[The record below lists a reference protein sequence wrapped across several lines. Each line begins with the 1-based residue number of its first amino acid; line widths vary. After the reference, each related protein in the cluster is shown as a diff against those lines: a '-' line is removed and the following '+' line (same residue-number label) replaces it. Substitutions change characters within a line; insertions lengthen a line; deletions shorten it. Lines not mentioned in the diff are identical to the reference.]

1 MQKGLLMRSYA
12 RLKKEFDVLQE
23 KYIRVFGEKEEL
35 SYELSGLKSKAEEVR
50 SQEAQIRALHENVR
64 HLKHDMKNHLM
75 VLASYLNSSDLEAA
89 KAYTSEILDK
99 LNSVHSYIETG
110 NSLLN
115 HILNEKLVMARKKGI
130 GVKAEVETLSF
141 EKMGSLDFS
150 ALFSNMLDNALE
162 ASLKEPE
169 KQREIQVAVTAQRGY
184 ETIVVK
190 NRISRSVLVRNP
202 TLASDKAEPQNH
214 GMGIPQI
221 KEIVE
226 KYNGMYDFYEEDGWF
241 CAGAFIPE

>member
-1 MQKGLLMRSYA
+1 MGRYA
-12 RLKKEFDVLQE
+12 SLQKEFDELQE
-23 KYIRVFGEKEEL
+23 KYIKVFGEREEL
-35 SYELSGLKSKAEEVR
+35 SHELSVLKSRAEEVR
-50 SQEAQIRALHENVR
+50 SQEGQIRALHENVR

-89 KAYTSEILDK
+89 KAYTSGILDK

-115 HILNEKLVMARKKGI
+115 HILNEKLETAREKGI
-130 GVKAEVETLSF
+130 GVKAEIETLSF
-141 EKMGSLDFS
+141 QRMQSLDFS
-150 ALFSNMLDNALE
+150 ALFSNLLDNALE

-169 KQREIQVAVTAQRGY
+169 GQREIQVAVTARRGY
-184 ETIVVK
+184 ETITVK
-190 NRISRSVLVRNP
+190 NRISRSVLGRNP
-202 TLASDKAEPQNH
+202 GLSSDKGEPESH

-226 KYNGMYDFYEEDGWF
+226 KYNGMCDFYEDGGWF

>member
-1 MQKGLLMRSYA
+1 MGRYA
-12 RLKKEFDVLQE
+12 RLQREFDELQE
-23 KYIRVFGEKEEL
+23 KYSRVFGEKEEL
-35 SYELSGLKSKAEEVR
+35 FYELSALKSRAEEIR
-50 SQEAQIRALHENVR
+50 SQEEQIRALHESIR

-75 VLASYLNSSDLEAA
+75 VLASYLCSPDLEAA

-115 HILNEKLVMARKKGI
+115 HILNEKFETARREGI
-130 GVKAEVETLSF
+130 RVKAEIETLSF
-141 EKMGSLDFS
+141 KKMKSMDFS
-150 ALFSNMLDNALE
+150 AVFSNLLDNALE
-162 ASLKEPE
+162 AALKEE
-169 KQREIQVAVTAQRGY
+169 GRQREIQVAVTAQRGY

-190 NRISRSVLVRNP
+190 NRITISVLGRNP
-202 TLASDKAEPQNH
+202 NLLSDKKESGDH
-214 GMGIPQI
+214 GIGIPQI

-241 CAGAFIPE
+241 CAGVFIPL

>member
-1 MQKGLLMRSYA
+1 MGRYA
-12 RLKKEFDVLQE
+12 ELQREFEALQE
-23 KYIRVFGEKEEL
+23 KYIKVFGEKEEL

-50 SQEAQIRALHENVR
+50 SQEAQIRALHESVR
-64 HLKHDMKNHLM
+64 RLKHDMKNHLM

-89 KAYTSEILDK
+89 KEYTSEILDK

-115 HILNEKLVMARKKGI
+115 HILNEKLETARKNGI
-130 GVKAEVETLSF
+130 IVKAEVETLSF
-141 EKMGSLDFS
+141 ERMGSLDFS
-150 ALFSNMLDNALE
+150 ALLSNLLDNALE
-162 ASLKEPE
+162 ASMKEPE
-169 KQREIQVAVTAQRGY
+169 KRREIQVAVTARRGY

-190 NRISRSVLVRNP
+190 NRFGSSVLERNP
-202 TLASDKAEPQNH
+202 KLTSDKPETGSH
-214 GMGIPQI
+214 GLGVPQI

-241 CAGAFIPE
+241 CAGAFIPR

>member
-1 MQKGLLMRSYA
+1 MRRYA
-12 RLKKEFDVLQE
+12 NLQREFEELQE
-23 KYIRVFGEKEEL
+23 KYSRVLGEKEEL
-35 SYELSGLKSKAEEVR
+35 SYELSDLKTRADEVR
-50 SQEAQIRALHENVR
+50 SQEAQIRALHEKVR

-75 VLASYLNSSDLEAA
+75 VLASYLNGSDLEAA

-115 HILNEKLVMARKKGI
+115 HILNEKLEMARGKGV
-130 GVKAEVETLSF
+130 GVKVEVETLSF
-141 EKMGSLDFS
+141 ERMQSLDFS
-150 ALFSNMLDNALE
+150 ALFSNLLDNALE

-169 KQREIQVAVTAQRGY
+169 KQREMQVAVTAQRGY

-190 NRISRSVLVRNP
+190 NKISGSVLKRNP
-202 TLASDKAEPQNH
+202 KLISNKAEPESH
-214 GMGIPQI
+214 GIGILQI

-226 KYNGMYDFYEEDGWF
+226 KYNGMCDFYEEDGWF
-241 CAGAFIPE
+241 CAGVFIPK